1 MILIFIVGVVAFS
14 LTLVGLF
21 LTYKEFSKL
30 EWNYSLN
37 YLYNFTSRVEVKLIL
52 NGSFGKKINIFPHWA
67 IIRIHF
73 SCACFSWFINISIV
87 NFQYIYYM
95 LNNQIFIASCL
106 KYLFTVINFNKFSCK
121 IINQN
126 P

>member
-37 YLYNFTSRVEVKLIL
+37 YLYNFTSRVEV
-52 NGSFGKKINIFPHWA
+52 
-67 IIRIHF
+67 
-73 SCACFSWFINISIV
+73 IV
-87 NFQYIYYM
+87 E
-95 LNNQIFIASCL
+95 
-106 KYLFTVINFNKFSCK
+106 
-121 IINQN
+121 
-126 P
+126 